1 MFALRAAVHK
11 KKPFGYPKAFQKEPI
26 GSIMGSHRSTTNGNL
41 IGTLAAPAAPRSE
54 PMVLR
59 TADQARAE
67 LKAKGVSITQWAIA
81 NRFSPNLVFEV
92 LGGRKKCVRGQA
104 HEIAIK
110 LGLKA
115 GEICTNPATA
125 LELNRFVA

>member
-1 MFALRAAVHK
+1 MALR
-11 KKPFGYPKAFQKEPI
+11 
-26 GSIMGSHRSTTNGNL
+26 N
-41 IGTLAAPAAPRSE
+41 
-54 PMVLR
+54 
-59 TADQARAE
+59 ADQARAE
-67 LKAKGVSITQWAIA
+67 LKAKGISITQWAIA

-115 GEICTNPATA
+115 GEICVDPAAA
-125 LELNRFVA
+125 LEPSRFVA

>member
-1 MFALRAAVHK
+1 M
-11 KKPFGYPKAFQKEPI
+11 E
-26 GSIMGSHRSTTNGNL
+26 
-41 IGTLAAPAAPRSE
+41 
-54 PMVLR
+54 LR

-67 LKAKGVSITQWAIA
+67 LKAKGISITQWAIA

-110 LGLKA
+110 LGIKA